1 MKNISELYTHAFCSY
16 LTKFYNENCQC
27 HIRPGDLLESSNIV
41 NKLSEISPKISLKI
55 DLKYPL
61 MLITNMIR

>member
-1 MKNISELYTHAFCSY
+1 MVN
-16 LTKFYNENCQC
+16 NENCQC
-27 HIRPGDLLESSNIV
+27 HIRPGDLLESTNIV
-41 NKLSEISPKISLKI
+41 NKLSKISPKISLKI

>member
-1 MKNISELYTHAFCSY
+1 MVN
-16 LTKFYNENCQC
+16 NENCQC
-27 HIRPGDLLESSNIV
+27 HIRPGDLLESTNIV
-41 NKLSEISPKISLKI
+41 NRLSKIYSKISLKI

>member
-1 MKNISELYTHAFCSY
+1 MVN
-16 LTKFYNENCQC
+16 NENCQC
-27 HIRPGDLLESSNIV
+27 HIRPGDLLESTNIV
-41 NKLSEISPKISLKI
+41 NKLSEISLKI